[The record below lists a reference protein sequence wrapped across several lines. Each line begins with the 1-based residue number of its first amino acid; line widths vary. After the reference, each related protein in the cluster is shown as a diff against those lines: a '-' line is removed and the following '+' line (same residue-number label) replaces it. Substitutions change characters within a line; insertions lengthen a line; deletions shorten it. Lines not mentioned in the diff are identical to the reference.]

1 MESVWNSEV
10 NFKKRETLSKD
21 IECDILVIG
30 AGMAGIL
37 TAYMLSKS
45 GRDVVVID
53 AKSTASGVTKNTTA
67 KITCQHD
74 LIYDKL
80 IKEFG
85 EEGARQYAKANELAI
100 SRYKEIIDE
109 ENINC
114 DFEYK
119 DAYVY
124 SLDNIQS
131 LEDEYNAATKL
142 GIDAELVDE
151 VNLPFKVKG
160 ALKFR
165 NQAQFNPLKFLRPI
179 SEKLTI
185 YENTTAL
192 DITEENSVITKEH
205 IEIKANKIVVATH
218 YPFLNTPGYYFMR
231 MHQERSYVL
240 ALENAQDVN
249 GMYKS
254 IDKSKN
260 AYSFRNYKNLLLFG
274 GAAQRTGENEDGG
287 AYDELRKAAKE
298 LYPNAIEK
306 YHWSAQDCMTLDN
319 IPYIGNYS
327 SKTPDIYVETGFKK
341 WGMTNSMAAAMI
353 ISDMILEKENDFSE
367 IFSPR
372 RFDMSASMKN
382 AANDLI
388 ITAKNFIAQR
398 IDIPEENI
406 ADIQRGHG
414 GIVEYKGEKAGV
426 YKDNEGNVYAVSTKC
441 AHLGCEL
448 QWNGDELTW
457 DCPCHGSRYDYR
469 GNWIESPT
477 NKSLGEA

>member
-10 NFKKRETLSKD
+10 DFRKREVLSKD

-30 AGMAGIL
+30 AGMAGLL
-37 TAYMLSKS
+37 TAYMLTKS
-45 GRDVVVID
+45 GREVVVID

-67 KITCQHD
+67 KITSQHD
-74 LIYDKL
+74 LIYDSI

-100 SRYKEIIDE
+100 QRYKEIIDE
-109 ENINC
+109 EKIHC
-114 DFEYK
+114 DFERK
-119 DAYVY
+119 DAYLY
-124 SLDNIQS
+124 SLDNTKS
-131 LEDEYNAATKL
+131 LENEYTAVKKL
-142 GIDAELVDE
+142 GIHAELVDE
-151 VNLPFKVKG
+151 VNLPVKVKT
-160 ALKFR
+160 ALKFK

-192 DITEENSVITKEH
+192 DITEEISVVTKDD
-205 IEIKANKIVVATH
+205 IKIKANKIIVATH

-249 GMYKS
+249 GMYKG
-254 IDKSKN
+254 IDKN
-260 AYSFRNYKNLLLFG
+260 GYSFRNYKNLLIFG
-274 GAAQRTGENEDGG
+274 GSAQRTGENEEGG
-287 AYDELRKAAKE
+287 AYNELRKAAKK
-298 LYPNAIEK
+298 LYPNSIEK

-319 IPYIGNYS
+319 IPYIGHYS

-341 WGMTNSMAAAMI
+341 WGMTTSMVAAMI
-353 ISDMILEKENDFSE
+353 ISDMILEKENDFSK
-367 IFSPR
+367 IFSPG

-398 IDIPEENI
+398 IDIPEESLESI
-406 ADIQRGHG
+406 EKGHG
-414 GIVEYKGEKAGV
+414 GIVEYKGKKTGV
-426 YKDNEGNVYAVSTKC
+426 YKDNDGKVYTVSTKC

-448 QWNGDELTW
+448 QWNADELTW
-457 DCPCHGSRYDYR
+457 DCPCHGSRFDYK

-477 NKSLGEA
+477 NKSLDEV

>member
-1 MESVWNSEV
+1 MESVWNSEAD
-10 NFKKRETLSKD
+10 FRKREVLSKD

-30 AGMAGIL
+30 AGMAGLL
-37 TAYMLSKS
+37 TAYMLTKS
-45 GRDVVVID
+45 GREVVVID

-67 KITCQHD
+67 KITSQHN
-74 LIYDKL
+74 LIYDSI

-100 SRYKEIIDE
+100 QRYKEIIDE
-109 ENINC
+109 EKIDC
-114 DFEYK
+114 DFERK
-119 DAYVY
+119 DAYLY
-124 SLDNIQS
+124 SLDNTKS
-131 LEDEYNAATKL
+131 LEDEYTAVKKL

-151 VNLPFKVKG
+151 VNLPVKVKA
-160 ALKFR
+160 ALKFK

-192 DITEENSVITKEH
+192 DITEEISVVTKDD
-205 IEIKANKIVVATH
+205 IKIKANKIIVATH

-249 GMYKS
+249 GMYKG
-254 IDKSKN
+254 IDKN
-260 AYSFRNYKNLLLFG
+260 AYSFRNYKNLLIFG
-274 GAAQRTGENEDGG
+274 GSAQRTGENEEGG
-287 AYDELRKAAKE
+287 AYEKLRKAAKE
-298 LYPNAIEK
+298 LYPNSIEK

-319 IPYIGNYS
+319 IPYIGHYS
-327 SKTPDIYVETGFKK
+327 SKTPDIYVETGFEK
-341 WGMTNSMAAAMI
+341 WGMTTSMVAAMI
-353 ISDMILEKENDFSE
+353 ISDMILEKENDFSK
-367 IFSPR
+367 IFSPG

-382 AANDLI
+382 AANDII

-398 IDIPEENI
+398 IDIPEESLESI
-406 ADIQRGHG
+406 EKGHG
-414 GIVEYKGEKAGV
+414 GIVEYKGKKTGV
-426 YKDNEGNVYAVSTKC
+426 YKDNDGKVYTVSTKC

-448 QWNGDELTW
+448 QWNADELTW
-457 DCPCHGSRYDYR
+457 DCPCHGSRFDYK

-477 NKSLGEA
+477 NKSLDEV

>member
-21 IECDILVIG
+21 LECDILVIG
-30 AGMAGIL
+30 AGMAGLL
-37 TAYMLSKS
+37 TAYMLTKA
-45 GRDVVVID
+45 GREVVVID

-74 LIYDKL
+74 LIYHS
-80 IKEFG
+80 IINEFG
-85 EEGARQYAKANELAI
+85 EDRARQYAKANELAI
-100 SRYKEIIDE
+100 QKYKEIIDE

-114 DFEYK
+114 DFEFK
-119 DAYVY
+119 DAYLY
-124 SLDNIQS
+124 SVDNIES
-131 LEDEYNAATKL
+131 LQDEYNAANKL
-142 GIDAELVDE
+142 GIDAELIDK
-151 VNLPFKVKG
+151 VNLPLKIKG

-165 NQAQFNPLKFLRPI
+165 NQAQFNPLKFLKPI

-192 DITEENSVITKEH
+192 DITEEISVVTKDD
-205 IEIKANKIVVATH
+205 IKIKANKIIVATH

-240 ALENAQDVN
+240 ALENAQNVN
-249 GMYKS
+249 GMYKG
-254 IDKSKN
+254 IDKN
-260 AYSFRNYKNLLLFG
+260 AYSFRNYKNLLIFG
-274 GAAQRTGENEDGG
+274 GVGQRAGENEAGG

-298 LYPNAIEK
+298 IYPNAIEK

-319 IPYIGNYS
+319 IPYIGYYS

-341 WGMTNSMAAAMI
+341 WGMTTSMVAAMI

-367 IFSPR
+367 IFSPG

-388 ITAKNFIAQR
+388 VTAKNFIAQR
-398 IDIPEENI
+398 IDIPDEGLE
-406 ADIQRGHG
+406 DIKNGHG
-414 GIVEYKGEKAGV
+414 GIVEYNGQKVGV
-426 YKDNEGNVYAVSTKC
+426 YKDNDGKIFTVSTKC
-441 AHLGCEL
+441 AHLGCQLE
-448 QWNGDELTW
+448 WNADELTW
-457 DCPCHGSRYDYR
+457 DCPCHGSRYDYK

-477 NKSLGEA
+477 NKSLDEI

>member
-1 MESVWNSEV
+1 MESVWSSEV
-10 NFKKRETLSKD
+10 NFKKRETLSKN

-30 AGMAGIL
+30 AGMAGLL
-37 TAYMLSKS
+37 TAYMLTKS
-45 GRDVVVID
+45 GREVVVID

-67 KITCQHD
+67 KITSQHD
-74 LIYDKL
+74 LIYDSI

-85 EEGARQYAKANELAI
+85 EDGAKQYAKANELAI
-100 SRYKEIIDE
+100 KKYKEIIDE
-109 ENINC
+109 ENIDC
-114 DFEYK
+114 DFERK

-124 SLDNIQS
+124 SLDNTKS
-131 LEDEYNAATKL
+131 LEKEYIVVKKL

-160 ALKFR
+160 ALKFK
-165 NQAQFNPLKFLRPI
+165 NQAQFNPLKFLKII

-192 DITEENSVITKEH
+192 DITEEMSVVTKDN
-205 IEIKANKIVVATH
+205 IKIKANKIVVATH

-249 GMYKS
+249 GMYIG
-254 IDKSKN
+254 IDKDS
-260 AYSFRNYKNLLLFG
+260 YSFRNYKNLLIFG
-274 GAAQRTGENEDGG
+274 GASQRTGENEEGG
-287 AYDELRKAAKE
+287 AYEKLRKAAKE
-298 LYPNAIEK
+298 LYPNSIEK

-319 IPYIGNYS
+319 IPYIGHYS

-341 WGMTNSMAAAMI
+341 WGMTTSMVAAMI
-353 ISDMILEKENDFSE
+353 INDMIIEKKNDFSE
-367 IFSPR
+367 IFSPG

-388 ITAKNFIAQR
+388 VTAKNFIAQR
-398 IDIPEENI
+398 IDIPKEGLES
-406 ADIQRGHG
+406 IQNGHG
-414 GIVEYKGEKAGV
+414 GIVEYEGKKTGV
-426 YKDNEGNVYAVSTKC
+426 YKDNSGEIFAVSTKC
-441 AHLGCEL
+441 PHLGCEL
-448 QWNGDELTW
+448 KWNVDELTW
-457 DCPCHGSRYDYR
+457 DCPCHGSRYDYK

-477 NKSLGEA
+477 NKSLDEI

>member
-10 NFKKRETLSKD
+10 NFRKREVLSKD

-30 AGMAGIL
+30 AGMAGLL
-37 TAYMLSKS
+37 TAYMLTKS
-45 GRDVVVID
+45 GREVVVID

-74 LIYDKL
+74 LIYDSI

-85 EEGARQYAKANELAI
+85 EIGARQYAKANELAI
-100 SRYKEIIDE
+100 EKYKVIIDE
-109 ENINC
+109 ENIDC
-114 DFEYK
+114 DFERK

-124 SLDNIQS
+124 SLDNTKS
-131 LEDEYNAATKL
+131 LEDEYIAVKKL
-142 GIDAELVDE
+142 GIYAELVDE

-160 ALKFR
+160 ALKFK
-165 NQAQFNPLKFLRPI
+165 NQAQFNPLKFLKTI

-192 DITEENSVITKEH
+192 DITEEISVVTKDD
-205 IEIKANKIVVATH
+205 IKIKANKIIVATH

-249 GMYKS
+249 GMYKG
-254 IDKSKN
+254 IDKN
-260 AYSFRNYKNLLLFG
+260 AYSFRNYKNLLIFG
-274 GAAQRTGENEDGG
+274 GEAQRAGENEEGG
-287 AYDELRKAAKE
+287 AYEKLRKAAKE
-298 LYPNAIEK
+298 FYPNSIEK

-341 WGMTNSMAAAMI
+341 WGMTTSMVAAMI
-353 ISDMILEKENDFSE
+353 ISDMILERENDFSE
-367 IFSPR
+367 IFSPQ

-382 AANDLI
+382 AANDLM

-398 IDIPEENI
+398 IDIPEESIVSIKNG
-406 ADIQRGHG
+406 QG
-414 GIVEYKGEKAGV
+414 GIVEYKGRKTGV
-426 YKDNEGNVYAVSTKC
+426 YKDNDGKVYTVSTKC

-448 QWNGDELTW
+448 HWNADELTW
-457 DCPCHGSRYDYR
+457 DCPCHGSRYDYK

-477 NKSLGEA
+477 NKSLDEI

>member
-10 NFKKRETLSKD
+10 NFRKREALSKD
-21 IECDILVIG
+21 IECDILIIG
-30 AGMAGIL
+30 AGMAGLL
-37 TAYMLSKS
+37 TAYMLTKS
-45 GRDVVVID
+45 GREVVVID

-74 LIYDKL
+74 LIYDSI

-100 SRYKEIIDE
+100 EKYKEIIDE
-109 ENINC
+109 ENIDC
-114 DFEYK
+114 DFERK

-124 SLDNIQS
+124 SLDNTES
-131 LEDEYNAATKL
+131 LEDEYIAVKKL
-142 GIDAELVDE
+142 GVDAELVDE

-160 ALKFR
+160 ALKFK
-165 NQAQFNPLKFLRPI
+165 NQAQFNPLKFLRTI

-192 DITEENSVITKEH
+192 DITEEISVVTKDD
-205 IEIKANKIVVATH
+205 IKIKANKIIVATH
-218 YPFLNTPGYYFMR
+218 YPFLNTPGYYFLR

-249 GMYKS
+249 GMYIG
-254 IDKSKN
+254 IDKN
-260 AYSFRNYKNLLLFG
+260 AYSFRNYKNLLIFG
-274 GAAQRTGENEDGG
+274 GAAQRAGENEEGG
-287 AYDELRKAAKE
+287 AYEKLRKAAKE
-298 LYPNAIEK
+298 LYPNSIEK

-319 IPYIGNYS
+319 IPYIGHYS

-341 WGMTNSMAAAMI
+341 WGMTTSMVAAMI

-367 IFSPR
+367 IFSPG

-398 IDIPEENI
+398 IDIPEESLES
-406 ADIQRGHG
+406 IQNGHG
-414 GIVEYKGEKAGV
+414 GIVEYKGQKTGV
-426 YKDNEGNVYAVSTKC
+426 YKDNDGKVFAVSTKC

-448 QWNGDELTW
+448 HWNDDELTW
-457 DCPCHGSRYDYR
+457 DCPCHGSRYDYK

-477 NKSLGEA
+477 NKSLDEI